1 MSTPSGTP
9 DPTQPPSSQ
18 DRILDAAIRRFAR
31 QGYGSTPIRQIAQD
45 AQVATG
51 LIHYHFQD
59 KAGLLNALFQRSLAQ
74 VQASLD
80 EADSASELDPL
91 QGLDQLVR
99 TAFAAVA
106 LDQDFWR
113 LSYQLRMQGDVM
125 EAMGGALQAWGQE
138 VRKRIETLLRA
149 ARHPNPSPAAHA
161 LFAAI
166 DGAAQ
171 HFVLDPDSYPLDPVA
186 RSLVA
191 HFAAPGATNQSST
204 GPARSP

>member
-1 MSTPSGTP
+1 MSTSSGRPTP
-9 DPTQPPSSQ
+9 AQTSR

-59 KAGLLNALFQRSLAQ
+59 KEGLLTALFQRSLAQ

-80 EADSASELDPL
+80 EADAASDLDPL

-99 TAFAAVA
+99 TAFASVA
-106 LDQDFWR
+106 RDQDFWR
-113 LSYQLRMQGDVM
+113 LSYQLRMQADAV
-125 EAMGGALQAWGQE
+125 EALGGALQLWAE
-138 VRKRIETLLRA
+138 ETRERIEVLLRA
-149 ARHPNPSPAAHA
+149 SRHPNPSPAAHV

-171 HFVLDPDSYPLDPVA
+171 HFVLDPDNYPLDPVA

-191 HFAAPGATNQSST
+191 HFAAPGAAA
-204 GPARSP
+204 GP